1 MDLMTFLTIA
11 GGLVTVG
18 GAVVGWILAL
28 QKRIHAIEL
37 RVQRQEDTAVHA
49 PKFEADMKAL
59 RAFIGECFDELESR
73 LEPLQRAVDILSD
86 REGIDGARY
95 TRVNSRIKPRADG

>member
-28 QKRIHAIEL
+28 QRRIHAIEL
-37 RVQRQEDTAVHA
+37 RLQRQEDTAVHG
-49 PKFEADMKAL
+49 PRFETDMKSL
-59 RAFIGECFDELESR
+59 RAFIADLFRELEED
-73 LEPLQRAVDILSD
+73 LEPFKQAVTILAD
-86 REGIDGARY
+86 REGLTVGDY
-95 TRVNSRIKPRADG
+95 KRVNARTKPRAD